1 MKLFK
6 NFEINNTPFYK
17 NLNRTAFFITLLLPP
32 FILIPVHFFVKP
44 SMLLAERFFP
54 GTWWLEIAV
63 LTLYSV
69 WLGQIMAKTGNIGNV
84 RIKYWLFFSIIFF
97 GQFILGLTVNE
108 QFLMTGKLHLPI
120 PALIVGAPI
129 YRGEGLFMPI
139 LLLSTLAIVG
149 PGWCSHLCY
158 IGAWDN
164 LAARNKKRPKKTF
177 SRKQTLV
184 IRYLMLALVVVA
196 AALMNYFGVS
206 ITAAFV
212 IALAFGL
219 FGVFLMLY
227 SSRKLGYMLHCT
239 TYCPIGSVTTL
250 LGKMYPARIKIDQ
263 NTCTACNICST
274 ECRYDAL
281 TPIDI
286 KNGKA
291 GWNCTLCGDCLS
303 SCHASSIRLSFFG
316 SNKNAWIVYISIIIG
331 LHAGFLAL
339 ARL

>member
-1 MKLFK
+1 MNKQIAIFK
-6 NFEINNTPFYK
+6 DVNF
-17 NLNRTAFFITLLLPP
+17 TALFITLILPP
-32 FILIPVHFFVKP
+32 FILIPVHIFVKP

-54 GTWWLEIAV
+54 GTWWLEILV
-63 LTLYSV
+63 LTIYSV

-84 RIKYWLFFSIIFF
+84 RIKYWLFFSFIFF
-97 GQFILGLTVNE
+97 GQFILGLTVNSK
-108 QFLMTGKLHLPI
+108 FLMSGDLHLPI
-120 PALIVGAPI
+120 PALIVAAPI
-129 YRGEGLFMPI
+129 YRGEGFFMPI

-164 LAARNKKRPKKTF
+164 WAARNKKRPKKTF
-177 SRKQTLV
+177 SRKQTIIMRYAMLV
-184 IRYLMLALVVVA
+184 LVVVI
-196 AALMNYFGVS
+196 AALMNYFWVS
-206 ITAAFV
+206 VTAAFI

-219 FGVFLMLY
+219 LGVFLMLVF
-227 SSRKLGYMLHCT
+227 SRKLGYMLHCT
-239 TYCPIGSVTTL
+239 TYCPVGSVTTL
-250 LGKMYPARIKIDQ
+250 IGKLYPARIKIDQ
-263 NTCTACNICST
+263 SSCTSCGICST

-281 TPIDI
+281 TPIDV
-286 KNGKA
+286 KSGSA

-316 SNKNAWIVYISIIIG
+316 SNKNAWIIYISIIIG

>member
-17 NLNRTAFFITLLLPP
+17 NINRTAFFITLLLPP

-84 RIKYWLFFSIIFF
+84 RIKYWLFFSVIFF

-177 SRKQTLV
+177 SRKQTLI

-250 LGKMYPARIKIDQ
+250 LGKLYPARIKIDQ

-316 SNKNAWIVYISIIIG
+316 SNKNAWIIYISIIIG